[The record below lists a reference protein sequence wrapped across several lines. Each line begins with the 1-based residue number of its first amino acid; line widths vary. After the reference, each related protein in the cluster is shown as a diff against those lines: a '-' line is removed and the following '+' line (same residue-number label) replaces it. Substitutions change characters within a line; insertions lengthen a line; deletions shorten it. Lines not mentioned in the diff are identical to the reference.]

1 MTTTVT
7 ETYLGRWIARIYRA
21 TQSFMA
27 ARLRGTGIGYGQF
40 PFLRFLAGRD
50 RVCQDEIAR
59 SLHFDKGT
67 ATRALQKLE
76 KAGLVRRRGDAAD
89 ARRQLVS
96 LTARGRALA
105 GRIDGELGA
114 WHGILTRGLPG
125 PVQNSLHH
133 GLQHLA
139 ANAEAHLAACR
150 SASSP
155 DVQAAPGLPPSPARA
170 GARRAPPAPAP
181 KQHRPSL
188 RVRERNTP

>member
-1 MTTTVT
+1 MTTAFT

-27 ARLRGTGIGYGQF
+27 DRLRGTGIGHGQF
-40 PFLRFLAGRD
+40 PFLRFLARRD
-50 RVCQDEIAR
+50 GVCQDEIAR
-59 SLHFDKGT
+59 GLHFDKGT

-96 LTARGRALA
+96 LTARGRVLA

-114 WHGILTRGLPG
+114 WQGILTRGLPR
-125 PVQNSLHH
+125 PVQASLQQ

-139 ANAEAHLAACR
+139 ANAEAHLAAGR
-150 SASSP
+150 SRPAPAARVSP
-155 DVQAAPGLPPSPARA
+155 DQPPSPSR
-170 GARRAPPAPAP
+170 ARRSSTTAPHT
-181 KQHRPSL
+181 HRPSL
-188 RVRERNTP
+188 RARERNTP